1 MLDPQKC
8 TSMRGFVKDNINLLQ
23 STARTSDKIKRWVYK
38 NVLSETSEVQLGE
51 QPGVAAC
58 AGCR

>member
-1 MLDPQKC
+1 MK
-8 TSMRGFVKDNINLLQ
+8 
-23 STARTSDKIKRWVYK
+23 DKIKLQQGLLEKINRWVYK

>member
-1 MLDPQKC
+1 M
-8 TSMRGFVKDNINLLQ
+8 KDNMNLLQ
-23 STARTSDKIKRWVYK
+23 STARASDKINLWVYK

>member
-1 MLDPQKC
+1 M
-8 TSMRGFVKDNINLLQ
+8 KDNMNLLQ
-23 STARTSDKIKRWVYK
+23 SAVRTFDKINRWVYK
-38 NVLSETSEVQLGE
+38 NVLGKTSEVQLGE